1 MASTMAFWDYNELD
15 PIRVQI
21 QLRQI
26 EPDELR
32 EYLVHQTEDMRRSAM
47 GGGKAFLVIEAR
59 AGLRPPPEIRKM
71 QAEWL
76 EQNQEY
82 MKRSVL
88 GIAFVI
94 DNKLVRGA
102 LTAIFWVSRPPV
114 PYRVFA
120 TLEEA
125 IAHGVA
131 RCDAAKVE
139 VPAAARERAADR
151 VENAL
156 ARYLARAS

>member
-1 MASTMAFWDYNELD
+1 M
-15 PIRVQI
+15 
-21 QLRQI
+21 
-26 EPDELR
+26 
-32 EYLVHQTEDMRRSAM
+32 
-47 GGGKAFLVIEAR
+47 
-59 AGLRPPPEIRKM
+59 
-71 QAEWL
+71 
-76 EQNQEY
+76 
-82 MKRSVL
+82 
-88 GIAFVI
+88 
-94 DNKLVRGA
+94 RGA